1 MNPVDILDQCA
12 GYHALWLY
20 INQPDSPDIK
30 KLKADTAKARKVLE
44 DNRRHFKYL
53 LSRQMTD
60 GGSLDDEIET
70 GILNMEKY
78 RHELPLSKHE
88 DFDQIVNNLKILL
101 QNKDLDK
108 EKMEELLSRLEN
120 LINSARSSE
129 QRGSIGSNLQR
140 HVNDLKLQKEID
152 ELVKAQI
159 QAKLSQIEFQHV
171 PSIIESEVTLRQPS
185 TVLTLFNLL

>member
-1 MNPVDILDQCA
+1 MFLLLD
-12 GYHALWLY
+12 
-20 INQPDSPDIK
+20 
-30 KLKADTAKARKVLE
+30 
-44 DNRRHFKYL
+44 
-53 LSRQMTD
+53 
-60 GGSLDDEIET
+60 
-70 GILNMEKY
+70 
-78 RHELPLSKHE
+78 
-88 DFDQIVNNLKILL
+88 
-101 QNKDLDK
+101 
-108 EKMEELLSRLEN
+108 RLEN
-120 LINSARSSE
+120 LISSVRGSE